1 MPAIKQYQFDKGGR
15 VTIAAS
21 DEIQQSIIDGKLLTL
36 FNNSFYFL
44 DEKIIDGIKTGDADR
59 DQDDKISLNEL
70 YDYSWTRI
78 NNENLKQRPQKWSFA
93 EDYIIANNYR
103 ISKQIESSVTATY
116 VINNRTSNPYAQI
129 SPDEFL
135 SDVPLTPSSNNNINL
150 NTKTDLKEKKTVFIS
165 YSHEDRNMLE
175 RLRAHLNSL
184 VRDQSIEV
192 WDDTK
197 IKVGDKWREEIKE
210 SIDNAKIAILL
221 ISADFLASD
230 FIYRNELPPLLES
243 AKKNGTK
250 IFSVILSPCRFYDYD
265 TINQYHAIND
275 PQKPLLNY
283 LV

>member
-1 MPAIKQYQFDKGGR
+1 
-15 VTIAAS
+15 
-21 DEIQQSIIDGKLLTL
+21 
-36 FNNSFYFL
+36 
-44 DEKIIDGIKTGDADR
+44 
-59 DQDDKISLNEL
+59 
-70 YDYSWTRI
+70 
-78 NNENLKQRPQKWSFA
+78 
-93 EDYIIANNYR
+93 
-103 ISKQIESSVTATY
+103 
-116 VINNRTSNPYAQI
+116 
-129 SPDEFL
+129 
-135 SDVPLTPSSNNNINL
+135 
-150 NTKTDLKEKKTVFIS
+150 
-165 YSHEDRNMLE
+165 MLE

-250 IFSVILSPCRFYDYD
+250 IFSVILSPCRFHDYD

-275 PQKPLLNY
+275 PQKPLIELSRVKKEKIWNKLCIEIKAY
-283 LV
+283 FEDSQ